1 MVNENIGAIDGI
13 DTGEGIRQDVGKV
26 TEKDVKRAQTDSKK
40 AQQAQDEIK
49 KDKQKNNQ
57 MAEFL
62 SFLLK
67 SIKNDK
73 ILDNV
78 YQTFFKVTNP
88 KNNMTYIRKSINN
101 VIIVGFFV
109 PFFQTETEKYG
120 LKKYFEQILQFD
132 GGRISFE
139 KYMSYIKQLSQKYH
153 DNIPINQQR
162 LIGLLALISQEFGLQ
177 KELDLKKIE
186 KDIKKRLK

>member
-1 MVNENIGAIDGI
+1 MVNENIWAIDGI
-13 DTGEGIRQDVGKV
+13 DTWEWIRQDVGKV

-101 VIIVGFFV
+101 VIIVWFFV

-132 GGRISFE
+132 GWRISFE

>member
-1 MVNENIGAIDGI
+1 
-13 DTGEGIRQDVGKV
+13 VGKV

-101 VIIVGFFV
+101 VIIV
-109 PFFQTETEKYG
+109 
-120 LKKYFEQILQFD
+120 
-132 GGRISFE
+132 
-139 KYMSYIKQLSQKYH
+139 
-153 DNIPINQQR
+153 
-162 LIGLLALISQEFGLQ
+162 
-177 KELDLKKIE
+177 
-186 KDIKKRLK
+186 